1 MNKKHKTYHHAKT
14 KLKVH
19 LIFSTKYRKSCLEDI
34 REELFDTFQ
43 IAVHKSDQQF
53 KIDICEIDNNHIHF
67 LISFKPNCPISYIVS
82 QLKQYSTYFLWKN
95 EETRRHLRKFYYGK
109 QHYLWTRGY
118 FCATIGEVSENKIYE
133 YIKNQG

>member
-67 LISFKPNCPISYIVS
+67 LISFKPNCAISYIVS
-82 QLKQYSTYFLWKN
+82 QLKQHSTYLLWKN
-95 EETRRHLRKFYYGK
+95 EDTRKHLDRKS
-109 QHYLWTRGY
+109 TRLNSSHVKISY
-118 FCATIGEVSENKIYE
+118 AVFCLK
-133 YIKNQG
+133 KKKK